1 MLCVLNAILVLK
13 EFAMGSANEV
23 RKYATEKYIEPAIRR
38 GERRIQIRAGDV
50 HKQLVL
56 KNRVPLV
63 CQALE
68 SEIFLKGNNLILESK
83 EGPPS
88 GLSTSVVFTYRVAD
102 SGVPAQRRTAAKAVS
117 SDNPSTRFLGLLQ
130 LKGIGK
136 ELFASLGGGE
146 NFIRAERKAF
156 AEGIEKQDRERGLL

>member
-1 MLCVLNAILVLK
+1 MSHAD
-13 EFAMGSANEV
+13 AV
-23 RKYATEKYIEPAIRR
+23 REYAREKYIKPAVRR
-38 GERRIQIRAGDV
+38 GEREVRIRAGDV
-50 HKQLVL
+50 HKGLTF
-56 KNRVPLV
+56 KNRVPAV

-68 SEIFLKGNNLILESK
+68 SEIFLKGNNLVLASK

-88 GLSTSVVFTYRVAD
+88 GLSTSVVFTYRIAEGGIPTQ
-102 SGVPAQRRTAAKAVS
+102 SAVS
-117 SDNPSTRFLGLLQ
+117 GDPNPAENPSARFLGLLQ

-156 AEGIEKQDRERGLL
+156 AEAIEKQDRERGIL

>member
-1 MLCVLNAILVLK
+1 MS
-13 EFAMGSANEV
+13 SANDV
-23 RKYATEKYIEPAIRR
+23 RRYAREKYVEPAIRR
-38 GERRIQIRAGDV
+38 GEQKIQIRAGDI

-88 GLSTSVVFTYRVAD
+88 GQSTTVVFTYRV
-102 SGVPAQRRTAAKAVS
+102 GEQVP
-117 SDNPSTRFLGLLQ
+117 PSTLPQHHGSTPSRGRNLLRLLD

-136 ELFASLGGGE
+136 ETYAALGGGE
-146 NFIRAERKAF
+146 NFIRSERKAF
-156 AEGIEKQDRERGLL
+156 ADGLEEQDRKRGLL

>member
-1 MLCVLNAILVLK
+1 MS
-13 EFAMGSANEV
+13 SANEV
-23 RKYATEKYIEPAIRR
+23 RKYAREKYIEPAIQR
-38 GERRIQIRAGDV
+38 GERKIQIRAGDI

-88 GLSTSVVFTYRVAD
+88 GQSTTVVFTYRVGEGGQAP
-102 SGVPAQRRTAAKAVS
+102 SATQPQQQRSVLPRS
-117 SDNPSTRFLGLLQ
+117 RNLLRLLD

-136 ELFASLGGGE
+136 EMYAALGGGE
-146 NFIRAERKAF
+146 NFIRGERKAF
-156 AEGIEKQDRERGLL
+156 ADAIEKQDRERGLL

>member
-1 MLCVLNAILVLK
+1 MS
-13 EFAMGSANEV
+13 SANEV
-23 RKYATEKYIEPAIRR
+23 RKYAREKYIEPAIQR
-38 GERRIQIRAGDV
+38 GERKIQIRAGDI

-63 CQALE
+63 CQALG

-88 GLSTSVVFTYRVAD
+88 GQSTTVVFTYRIGEGIAAPPP
-102 SGVPAQRRTAAKAVS
+102 SQPQQGSALPRRR
-117 SDNPSTRFLGLLQ
+117 DLLRLLD

-136 ELFASLGGGE
+136 EMYAALGGGE
-146 NFIRAERKAF
+146 NFIRTERKAF
-156 AEGIEKQDRERGLL
+156 ADGIEKQDRERGLL